1 SGAATAALSIT
12 INPPNL
18 TITTTALQAGTV
30 NAAYS
35 QALAAS
41 GGTPPYSWALA
52 SGSSLPAGL
61 NLSAGG
67 TISGTPTAAG
77 TTNFTVRVTDSASG
91 AATAALSITIN
102 PPNLTIT
109 TTALQAGTVNAAYSQ
124 ALAASGGTPPYS
136 WALASGSSLPAG
148 LNLSAGGTISG
159 TPTTAGSSNFTVRVF
174 DAASGSATAALSIA
188 INPPA
193 LTITTSTLPQGTVGL
208 AYSQP
213 LAASGGTPPYSWS
226 VTAGSLG
233 AGLTMSPAGVIA
245 GTPTA
250 AGAFT
255 FTAQVADNAGIK
267 STQSLTLQVQ
277 PPKIQITTIS
287 L

>member
-61 NLSAGG
+61 NLSAAG

-91 AATAALSITIN
+91 AATAALSITVN
-102 PPNLTIT
+102 PPALTVT
-109 TTALQAGTVNAAYSQ
+109 TSSLPGGVLNAAYSQ
-124 ALAASGGTPPYS
+124 SLAASGGTPPYS
-136 WALASGSSLPAG
+136 WALASGSSLPDG
-148 LNLSAGGTISG
+148 LNLSAAGTLSG
-159 TPTTAGSSNFTVRVF
+159 TPSAAGTTNFTVRVT
-174 DAASGSATAALSIA
+174 DSASGAATA
-188 INPPA
+188 
-193 LTITTSTLPQGTVGL
+193 
-208 AYSQP
+208 
-213 LAASGGTPPYSWS
+213 
-226 VTAGSLG
+226 
-233 AGLTMSPAGVIA
+233 
-245 GTPTA
+245 
-250 AGAFT
+250 
-255 FTAQVADNAGIK
+255 
-267 STQSLTLQVQ
+267 
-277 PPKIQITTIS
+277 
-287 L
+287 